1 MCRCHCTQ
9 WRYRGNGVYSPRVV
23 HALMVIRS
31 VPRVAGLED
40 DLAAAYPPPVS
51 SLQLSLFRILDV
63 FSPYTTRSPRSGQTT
78 NKTLWAV
85 LLRATPNPV
94 SRISHLHCALQK
106 TRADPVPWH
115 EHDTNIPHQLSPSSI
130 YQRLTFTFT
139 VRQNTF
145 ANFSVTSIGCPL
157 LSLQYIQYA
166 PSTFLNCIVP

>member
-1 MCRCHCTQ
+1 MPLYTMAIQRKWCLKPSCRA
-9 WRYRGNGVYSPRVV
+9 RAYGNQ
-23 HALMVIRS
+23 IRPS
-31 VPRVAGLED
+31 YGSCGLED
-40 DLAAAYPPPVS
+40 DLAATYPPPVS

-63 FSPYTTRSPRSGQTT
+63 LSPYTTRPPRSGQTT